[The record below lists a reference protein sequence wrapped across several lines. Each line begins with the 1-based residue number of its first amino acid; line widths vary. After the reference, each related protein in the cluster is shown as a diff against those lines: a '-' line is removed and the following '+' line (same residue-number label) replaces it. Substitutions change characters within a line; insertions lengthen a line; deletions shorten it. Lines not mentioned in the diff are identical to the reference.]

1 MSRPRK
7 VSDDDVFAAA
17 YHLMQRV
24 GPADLTLDAIARQA
38 GVTASALVQRF
49 GSKRQ
54 LQIALAQGAADWAP
68 AFIDDLRAQ
77 HRSPVAA
84 LRAYAECMAGM
95 AETPAA
101 FLRNLAYL
109 QEDLSDPELR
119 ARLAKQGDATRR
131 ELESLLRAAIEA
143 KELVART
150 KPKALARTIEA
161 VLAGSMMT
169 WAFYR
174 EGAASAWMRKD
185 LDRVLSP
192 YLAPRGK
199 R

>member
-1 MSRPRK
+1 
-7 VSDDDVFAAA
+7 
-17 YHLMQRV
+17 MQRV

-68 AFIDDLRAQ
+68 AFIGNLRTQ
-77 HRSPVAA
+77 HRSPIAA

-101 FLRNLAYL
+101 YLRNLAYL

-119 ARLAKQGDATRR
+119 ARLAQQGEATRR
-131 ELESLLRAAIEA
+131 ELESLL
-143 KELVART
+143 
-150 KPKALARTIEA
+150 
-161 VLAGSMMT
+161 
-169 WAFYR
+169 
-174 EGAASAWMRKD
+174 
-185 LDRVLSP
+185 
-192 YLAPRGK
+192 
-199 R
+199 

>member
-1 MSRPRK
+1 VPRPRK

-54 LQIALAQGAADWAP
+54 LQIALAEGAADWAP
-68 AFIDDLRAQ
+68 AFIDRLRTQ
-77 HRSPVAA
+77 YRSPLAA

-101 FLRNLAYL
+101 FLRSLAYL

-119 ARLAKQGDATRR
+119 ARLARQGEATQR
-131 ELESLLRAAIEA
+131 ELESLLRAAVDA
-143 KELVART
+143 KELVAST
-150 KPKALARTIEA
+150 KPKTLVRTIEA
-161 VLAGSMMT
+161 VLTGSMMT

-174 EGAASAWMRKD
+174 QGTASAWMRKD

-192 YLAPRGK
+192 YLMPRTK